1 MRSRS
6 SISGRC
12 WCSTSVRTTT
22 KRNLRSAMASKAVRT
37 IPKAVRELL
46 LAFPEAEEFESHGSP
61 NFRARKGKVFA
72 VFAVNHHGDGRVALW
87 LNTPAA
93 EQSRLIE
100 SAPKHIFKP
109 PYVGP
114 AGWIGVELNRGF
126 SWKRVSELAH
136 MAYLA
141 SSPAKLVARAA
152 KPPTVA
158 APTVRMA
165 PSEIDRLKAP
175 KALKMRQRMAAI
187 CLALPETEEAV
198 QFGAPVWRVG
208 KRSFA
213 MLYDYGKG
221 LTVSFWVGIERQGP
235 LEMDP
240 RFSIPAYLGHNGWI
254 ALDARSGIGEREL
267 RDFLLESYR
276 HFATRRAIAKLA
288 AA

>member
-126 SWKRVSELAH
+126 SWKRVVELAR
-136 MAYLA
+136 MAYA
-141 SSPAKLVARAA
+141 NTSPPKLVAKLPA
-152 KPPTVA
+152 KPPSVA
-158 APTVRMA
+158 APARRMK
-165 PSEIDRLKAP
+165 PEEIDRLMTP
-175 KALKMRQRMAAI
+175 RALKLIALMRKI
-187 CLALPETEEAV
+187 CL
-198 QFGAPVWRVG
+198 
-208 KRSFA
+208 
-213 MLYDYGKG
+213 
-221 LTVSFWVGIERQGP
+221 P
-235 LEMDP
+235 L
-240 RFSIPAYLGHNGWI
+240 
-254 ALDARSGIGEREL
+254 
-267 RDFLLESYR
+267 
-276 HFATRRAIAKLA
+276 
-288 AA
+288 